1 MPSKANKVK
10 WSVILVKDVSVLA
23 VVVMP
28 SVIQVVPLNQ
38 YKLRLL
44 EITEPISC
52 LVYCT
57 EIVTGLLKPGN
68 SVPVCETVKSKKRS
82 MPANSPDGKG
92 DL

>member
-44 EITEPISC
+44 EI
-52 LVYCT
+52 
-57 EIVTGLLKPGN
+57 
-68 SVPVCETVKSKKRS
+68 
-82 MPANSPDGKG
+82 
-92 DL
+92 